1 MLNEHL
7 KIDIYDIEVNNLFE
21 INPFRDIN
29 ELSSKS
35 SSTVFYTP
43 KVSSNSRR
51 SSRGSSRR
59 SSRGSSR
66 RGSRRSL
73 RGSRRSSRGLGGS
86 SRGLGGRRSGSEIR
100 PRTIME
106 YMYNLFGFRS

>member
-43 KVSSNSRR
+43 KVSSNSRSSRR
-51 SSRGSSRR
+51 SSRGSRR

-66 RGSRRSL
+66 
-73 RGSRRSSRGLGGS
+73 
-86 SRGLGGRRSGSEIR
+86 
-100 PRTIME
+100 
-106 YMYNLFGFRS
+106 